1 MAVVSLLPSA
11 AAVAGQ
17 SGDAAVEGAGPLAD
31 IVRASG
37 HNLLTAAVGVVAVLG
52 LLLGKRL
59 GQVGRGGLI
68 ALAAAV
74 TLTAIVVTYFGTQ
87 DALTLQRTQAEAQ
100 AERQIVSLENEHQ
113 QQLVRLGND
122 LERARLDAQVA
133 LALDASLDDCLDT
146 INQLEGMTTA
156 IEVHARFDRIGAE
169 AVAVEIGL
177 RLGDIVK
184 TSGCARPETTR
195 A

>member
-1 MAVVSLLPSA
+1 MAVVSVLPSA
-11 AAVAGQ
+11 AAAAGQ
-17 SGDAAVEGAGPLAD
+17 SWDAAVEGAGPLAD

-74 TLTAIVVTYFGTQ
+74 TLTAIVITYFGTQ

-184 TSGCARPETTR
+184 ASGCARPETTP